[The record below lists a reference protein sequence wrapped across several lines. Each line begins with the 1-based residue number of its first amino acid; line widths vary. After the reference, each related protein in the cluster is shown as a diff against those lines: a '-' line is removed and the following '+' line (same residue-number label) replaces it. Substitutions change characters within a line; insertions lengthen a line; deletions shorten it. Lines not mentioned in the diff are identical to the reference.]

1 MAEQPNNVILDG
13 TLLNVLASAV
23 QDVFEVERV
32 EVPPKEPQDTIY
44 FIGQILNNADSEV
57 AYEVMADRW
66 YPYSYTPALKRQA
79 GQVIL
84 VANPGVVVVKPS
96 NPWINLAL
104 GLVTILSIQLRGA
117 LYECQCSF
125 PTTLSQWAGGFP
137 MMLAMMSILLA
148 HEFGH
153 YLAAR
158 YHKVAVTLPYF
169 LPLPPPL
176 SPIGTLGAFIQLRS
190 PFKTKKQLFDI
201 GVAGPIG
208 GLILALPLTI
218 IGVAMSPV
226 QPFQRQGASYLEGNS
241 IFYLSLKYLT
251 HGQLLPSFDQYANL
265 PFWKE
270 FLYLLGGVLPPGGG
284 DDIIINSFTLA
295 AWFGLFVTAMNLLPV
310 GQLDG
315 GHLMY
320 CILGEKARYLGI
332 FLGGIMFVVGFIT
345 WPGWLLWVALIGFIV
360 GAGHPAP
367 LNELAELGT
376 PRTILA
382 YIMFGVFILLFMPN
396 PFQVL

>member
-13 TLLNVLASAV
+13 TLLNVLAAAV
-23 QDVFEVERV
+23 QDIFEVARIEI
-32 EVPPKEPQDTIY
+32 PPKEPQDTIY

-57 AYEVMADRW
+57 AYEIMANRW
-66 YPYSYTPALKRQA
+66 HPHGYTPALKRRA

-84 VANPGVVVVKPS
+84 VANPGVVVVRPS

-104 GLVTILSIQLRGA
+104 GLVTILSIQLTGA
-117 LYECQCSF
+117 WYECQCSF
-125 PTTLSQWAGGFP
+125 PTTLSQWAGGLP

-153 YLAAR
+153 YFAAR
-158 YHKVAVTLPYF
+158 YHNVAVTLPYF

-226 QPFQRQGASYLEGNS
+226 QPFQRQGASFLEGNS

-251 HGQLLPSFDQYANL
+251 HGQLLPSFDQYAHL

-270 FLYLLGGVLPPGGG
+270 FLYLLSGLLPPGSG
-284 DDIIINSFTLA
+284 DDIIINSFALA

-320 CILGEKARYLGI
+320 CLLGEKARYLGI
-332 FLGGIMFVVGFIT
+332 VLVIIMTIIGLVSWT
-345 WPGWLLWVALIGFIV
+345 GWLLWAVLIVFVIGV
-360 GAGHPAP
+360 GHPAP
-367 LNELAELGT
+367 MNELAELGA

-382 YIMFGVFILLFMPN
+382 YVMLVVFVLLFMPT
-396 PFQVL
+396 PLQLL